1 MAARYPAPASPLANV
16 NSILLA
22 DSDAPLLQTFLDQ
35 NPAYFITVQGTP
47 AESDEAERE
56 ITDLP
61 PTGYPYDE
69 KYVIG
74 YTNQSANQSANQSG
88 ELIAVANM
96 ITDLFAPTVW
106 HLATFYLA
114 TDRHGT
120 GQAGILYCSLEQ
132 WAIAHGA
139 RWMRLGVVVGNTRAV
154 RFWSRCGF
162 QPMRVRSAVCS
173 AVCTG
178 QVERDI
184 LVMCKS
190 LCGQE
195 LGDYLA
201 LVAHDRDTT

>member
-1 MAARYPAPASPLANV
+1 MPASPLKDV
-16 NSILLA
+16 NSVLLA
-22 DSDAPLLQTFLDQ
+22 DTDAPLLQAFLDQ
-35 NPAYFITVQGTP
+35 NPAYFIAVQGTP

-56 ITDLP
+56 INDLP
-61 PTGYPYDE
+61 PAGYPYDE

-74 YTNQSANQSANQSG
+74 YTNQSG

-114 TDRHGT
+114 TNRHGT
-120 GQAGILYCSLEQ
+120 GQAGILYRSLEQ

-139 RWMRLGVVVGNTRAV
+139 RWIRLGVVVGNTRAE

-162 QPMRVRSAVCS
+162 QPVRVRSAVRM
-173 AVCTG
+173 G

-190 LCGQE
+190 FYDQKF
-195 LGDYLA
+195 GDYLA
-201 LVAHDRDTT
+201 LVAHDRETT